1 MPDDLYDRGSLAWS
15 EHQAALLRR
24 VARGEKVNDID
35 WTHVAREIED
45 VGRSELNAVHSYPRQ
60 MPVFILKLNGRPR
73 LAARRHWRGEI
84 VAFQT
89 GARQR
94 YAPSMRQRI
103 DVSELY
109 ALSSAT

>member
-1 MPDDLYDRGSLAWS
+1 
-15 EHQAALLRR
+15 
-24 VARGEKVNDID
+24 
-35 WTHVAREIED
+35 
-45 VGRSELNAVHSYPRQ
+45 